1 MQPGATIPV
10 RSEALPGSAGIPG
23 HVVSIQRI
31 GLSVFG
37 AIAVIGGVLAVA
49 TAWLFLTNPVTVAN
63 SVNEG
68 DVTPFVRDLA
78 QVLWDAL
85 QGLLKYL

>member
-1 MQPGATIPV
+1 MRVQQV
-10 RSEALPGSAGIPG
+10 
-23 HVVSIQRI
+23 

-37 AIAVIGGVLAVA
+37 AIVLIAVILGAA
-49 TAWLFLTNPVTVAN
+49 TVWLYLTNPVTVAN
-63 SVNEG
+63 AVNEG

-78 QVLWDAL
+78 QVLLDAL